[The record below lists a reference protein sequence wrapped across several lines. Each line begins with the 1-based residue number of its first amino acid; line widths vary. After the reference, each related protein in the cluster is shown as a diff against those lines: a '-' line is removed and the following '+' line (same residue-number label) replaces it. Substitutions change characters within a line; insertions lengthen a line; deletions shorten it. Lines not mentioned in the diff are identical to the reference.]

1 MLLNCVLFYLL
12 KNLSSCIPFL
22 SSFFFFFC
30 KKRFLLFSEESLL
43 LILFLGKAI
52 REKMFLL
59 IIKKKKFFFL
69 QCINFANFITWKH
82 WLVYLSS
89 YIPVLNETPLWNCMN
104 FKGLLPWDKYYYR
117 NKSLEW
123 DSLSEHCIWHL
134 PKFHL
139 IQICDMTNTSLK

>member
-1 MLLNCVLFYLL
+1 MRSI
-12 KNLSSCIPFL
+12 LSLEKSQFL
-22 SSFFFFFC
+22 YSFSFFFFLFFLQ
-30 KKRFLLFSEESLL
+30 KKISFIQWGKFAIDTFSWKSHTRKNV
-43 LILFLGKAI
+43 FTYH
-52 REKMFLL
+52 
-59 IIKKKKFFFL
+59 KKKKFFFL